1 MEKEV
6 HHQVSTLDK
15 KLGDSASMEKKKRE
29 TRNWRRN
36 RREKL
41 NFDL

>member
-15 KLGDSASMEKKKRE
+15 KLGDSASMEKKKKGDTELEEEQERE
-29 TRNWRRN
+29 V
-36 RREKL
+36 EL
-41 NFDL
+41 